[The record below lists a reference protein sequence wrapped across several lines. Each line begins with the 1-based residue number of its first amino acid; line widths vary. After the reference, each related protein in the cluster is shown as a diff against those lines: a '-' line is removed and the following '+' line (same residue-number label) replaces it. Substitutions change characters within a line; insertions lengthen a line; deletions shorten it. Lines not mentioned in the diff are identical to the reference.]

1 MFALLEG
8 FITWPCSFIWK
19 LVLAL
24 PSKCIYQ
31 QSVKMSIHAGLVF
44 EKQRPNSRKED
55 LVLKNL
61 PIASFHKILINV
73 IVFIEYIHT
82 SEV

>member
-8 FITWPCSFIWK
+8 FITWPCSYLEASSCTAIK
-19 LVLAL
+19 MYL
-24 PSKCIYQ
+24 
-31 QSVKMSIHAGLVF
+31 SVVCQNVYTRRTGF
-44 EKQRPNSRKED
+44 EKQRPNSRKRRSS
-55 LVLKNL
+55 LKNL